1 MASFGAP
8 PVSLRHGVRL
18 VAQAASTVE
27 QVLLAVGDQVAHV
40 NISYASRMNK
50 AVVVFLKDQL
60 YVTELIESGLM
71 LNEEFIQVSPLATP
85 STRITVSGVP
95 PFIPNEALERE
106 LKRFGKFASNLRS
119 VALGCKDEK
128 LKHVQSLR
136 RQVFM
141 FLNCPTQTLDVS
153 FRVRHE
159 EGFYM
164 VYASSGNVKCFECGE
179 SGHKR
184 VACPQR
190 RHAAPPG
197 AGEPGAAGPG
207 TAGPGAAGEAGAAGA
222 AEPGVAGAAGRRLLA
237 HNRSCRLALGGKK
250 SFNRLRLQTVM
261 R

>member
-8 PVSLRHGVRL
+8 PVSLRHGVQL

-27 QVLLAVGDQVAHV
+27 QVLLAVGDQVGHV
-40 NISYASRMNK
+40 NISYAS
-50 AVVVFLKDQL
+50 
-60 YVTELIESGLM
+60 YV
-71 LNEEFIQVSPLATP
+71 QVSPLATP

-106 LKRFGKFASNLRS
+106 LKRFGKFASNLRT

-184 VACPQR
+184 VACPRR

-197 AGEPGAAGPG
+197 AAGPG
-207 TAGPGAAGEAGAAGA
+207 RPSPGRPSPGRPSPGRPSPGRRTRGRRARGRRPGAPSPGPPGPGW
-222 AEPGVAGAAGRRLLA
+222 PGPLSPEQPGRLGPWLRNPVSRGLLL
-237 HNRSCRLALGGKK
+237 HPPGPRG
-250 SFNRLRLQTVM
+250 LR
-261 R
+261 RK